1 MAAHGFAAKSRF
13 FALSWI
19 STDMYGFNGPSMLP
33 VFQVA
38 EASRRTSPLSKS
50 CGCVVS
56 AIVSSISHPGA
67 ISFKES
73 INASTTYSVWPLV
86 EANTMCRKN
95 PLLVKFGTRPP
106 GLSIRY
112 PLRFTT
118 SSPRFLPP
126 LWRACPK
133 LTYDGQ
139 RQGHRRAIGKP
150 ALLSIGLHHHRPQAR
165 SDQNPARLCN
175 SIPFTSCEA
184 PNSNVKLPHAVSKG

>member
-1 MAAHGFAAKSRF
+1 MAAHGFDAKSRF
-13 FALSWI
+13 FALSWS
-19 STDMYGFNGPSMLP
+19 STDRYGFNCPSMLP
-33 VFQVA
+33 VFQGA

-86 EANTMCRKN
+86 EANTMCRRN
-95 PLLVKFGTRPP
+95 PHLVKFGTRPP

-112 PLRFTT
+112 P
-118 SSPRFLPP
+118 SDS
-126 LWRACPK
+126 RAAHRDSCPHFGELAPK

-150 ALLSIGLHHHRPQAR
+150 ALLSIGLRLKR
-165 SDQNPARLCN
+165 DQTRTSGASN
-175 SIPFTSCEA
+175 SIQFTSCEA